1 MGERMIQKTPYV
13 DIETLHNGDE
23 KRYWFKVPKGMSEK
37 EASKRAQEIMDKDME
52 SLGRDPRHYDILIG
66 RNDHGLTMRAIY
78 NYERANHNITSAN
91 EIERFRNWKEVK
103 KILNTV

>member
-1 MGERMIQKTPYV
+1 MIRKTPYV

-23 KRYWFKVPKGMSEK
+23 KRYWFKCPKGMTEV

-66 RNDHGLTMRAIY
+66 RNEYGLTMRAMY
-78 NYERANHNITSAN
+78 NYDRAKNNTQPNDLERH
-91 EIERFRNWKEVK
+91 RDWKEVK
-103 KILNTV
+103 KILNV